1 MKRRGFSL
9 IELIVVLAIIAIGF
23 GVTVLKFSIV
33 DKIGSKNE
41 IKTFVDDYSYM
52 RDFSL
57 SSGRVSSI
65 SFNEDGYSLSGTRET
80 FRKLKY
86 IKPSKK
92 TIITFDGSGFV
103 SPEMTKP
110 GHNLVFVSRKD
121 PEIEWYFTIQAVGGY
136 LNEKNK

>member
-1 MKRRGFSL
+1 MKRRGFSI

-33 DKIGSKNE
+33 DKIGAKNE

-65 SFNEDGYSLSGTRET
+65 SFNEDGYSLSGTSKIV
-80 FRKLKY
+80 RKLKY

-103 SPEMTKP
+103 SPEMTIP